1 MKVKVFRKV
10 GFFKS
15 DHEIIYCDR
24 VSYRVEAEQFTG
36 YLNEQISAYIS
47 NATGYIVI
55 DMSMGDLWR
64 LLRY

>member
-15 DHEIIYCDR
+15 DEEIVYCDR
-24 VSYRVEAEQFTG
+24 VSYRPEEKQFTG

-47 NATGYIVI
+47 NATGYIII
-55 DMSMGDLWR
+55 DIVEVGL
-64 LLRY
+64 